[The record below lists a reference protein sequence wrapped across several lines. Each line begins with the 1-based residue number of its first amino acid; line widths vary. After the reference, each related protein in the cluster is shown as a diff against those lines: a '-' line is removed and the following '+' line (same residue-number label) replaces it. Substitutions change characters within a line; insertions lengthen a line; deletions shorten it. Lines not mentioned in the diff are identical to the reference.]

1 MESKSTKRLLRIP
14 EVLDRVALSRSTWLR
29 AVKAGT
35 APAPL
40 KISAG
45 VSVWAEAQIDSW
57 IDSRVEEALNRQA
70 IAPEAQSA
78 QPLPARRRG
87 RPRKDAALLNRA
99 E

>member
-14 EVLDRVALSRSTWLR
+14 EVLDRVAMSRSTWLR

-40 KISAG
+40 KISPG
-45 VSVWAEAQIDSW
+45 VAVWTESQIDSW
-57 IDSRVEEALNRQA
+57 IDSRVGEASRCQA
-70 IAPEAQSA
+70 VTTDVQSA
-78 QPLPARRRG
+78 QPLPPRRRG
-87 RPRKDAALLNRA
+87 RPRKDAALLNRT